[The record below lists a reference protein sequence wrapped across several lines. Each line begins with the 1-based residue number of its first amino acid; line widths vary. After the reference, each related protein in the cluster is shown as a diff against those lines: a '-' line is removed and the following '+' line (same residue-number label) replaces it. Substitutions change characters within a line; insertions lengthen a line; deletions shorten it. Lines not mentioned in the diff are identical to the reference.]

1 MIYFYSLGLIDIL
14 LGKLSICNPLYI
26 KEVVEFL
33 SRHTSELTTED
44 DIIQIARSLP
54 NNLTKLVSTKSLLI
68 LNLYLYSSLHYRSII
83 ELESSSHGR
92 YLIACLCLLHCSHYG
107 LQESELRTLLSAIT
121 SFGYNEP
128 NPPPQTHDQS
138 CDQQDV
144 SQKQTDPKTCQGEF
158 LTVTPNH
165 RGQKNH
171 SLTIPHCSSPMRQT
185 LNCPNSFS
193 DNDDTSTYNVKLTL
207 NTKRKMSD
215 CTDSSQKDSLV
226 SPLQSSHVQNSP
238 KAQSLTVGKP
248 YSPSNMLSPHFSSL
262 NQTLNCPEL
271 TTSLPLRS
279 PSITS
284 EGSPLSSRPLH
295 LLPIPSRVGSSASIL
310 SVDYAQSSCK
320 SHSKSIEQHNSDN
333 DEIEVAVSDDFKPH
347 PSPTPLVGL
356 ERVNIL
362 EHHLESSG
370 TWVPIS
376 SHIMASIFKSLE
388 PFLKS
393 VGRHGESRWSLK
405 DSSFSKAVHKRY
417 FKTPPTESFPFSFCT
432 SSTFYGADKDQTL
445 FTLLTEAHRRGSNFD
460 DKEEEESQRP
470 SVNTSILS
478 GCGLDSAAKTVD
490 IDISKRY
497 SWWHAR
503 SV

>member
-1 MIYFYSLGLIDIL
+1 M
-14 LGKLSICNPLYI
+14 CNPLYI

-33 SRHTSELTTED
+33 SRHTSEQTTED

-54 NNLTKLVSTKSLLI
+54 DNLTELVSTNDLLI
-68 LNLYLYSSLHYRSII
+68 LNIYLYSSLHYRSII
-83 ELESSSHGR
+83 ELESSCHGH
-92 YLIACLCLLHCSHYG
+92 YIIACLCLLHCSHYG

-121 SFGYNEP
+121 LSECNEP
-128 NPPPQTHDQS
+128 NSSPRSHDQS

-144 SQKQTDPKTCQGEF
+144 SQRQVDPKTYQSEY
-158 LTVTPNH
+158 LTVTPNQ
-165 RGQKNH
+165 RVQKDH
-171 SLTIPHCSSPMRQT
+171 SLTIPHCSNPMRQT
-185 LNCPNSFS
+185 LYCPSSFS
-193 DNDDTSTYNVKLTL
+193 DNDGTSTCNVKLTV
-207 NTKRKMSD
+207 NTERKMSD
-215 CTDSSQKDSLV
+215 CTNSNQKDSLA

-238 KAQSLTVGKP
+238 KAQSLIVDKP
-248 YSPSNMLSPHFSSL
+248 YSPSNMLSPRLLSL
-262 NQTLNCPEL
+262 GQTLNCPEL
-271 TTSLPLRS
+271 NTNLPPPS
-279 PSITS
+279 PSIIS
-284 EGSPLSSRPLH
+284 EGSLLSSRPLQ
-295 LLPIPSRVGSSASIL
+295 LLPIPSRVGSSASVL
-310 SVDYAQSSCK
+310 SVEYGQSSCK
-320 SHSKSIEQHNSDN
+320 NHSKTIGQHNSDT

-347 PSPTPLVGL
+347 LSPTPLVGL

-362 EHHLESSG
+362 DHHLESIG

-376 SHIMASIFKSLE
+376 SHIMASIFKSLK

-445 FTLLTEAHRRGSNFD
+445 FTLLTEAHRRGNNFD
-460 DKEEEESQRP
+460 DKEGEESRRS
-470 SVNTSILS
+470 SVSSRSILS
-478 GCGLDSAAKTVD
+478 GCGVDSAAKTVD

-503 SV
+503 LVQLYAECT